1 MCLTPSLA
9 LSLSSSLSTPNH
21 TVLQIPFLTLH
32 PSLSL
37 FTRTTSLFPFSALSF
52 PVSVFHPTPDH
63 MVQQNPCLNPHL
75 SLPSSLF
82 PSPLMLPMRSL
93 PPSLPLSHHLLT
105 LCLIFFY
112 PSISPSLLCNGEG
125 GIQNPAITSSAA
137 LPALSACLGILILLT
152 VTDMEARAAAEGS
165 VVHSV
170 VMCE

>member
-32 PSLSL
+32 PSLSSL
-37 FTRTTSLFPFSALSF
+37 TRTTSLFPFSALSLH
-52 PVSVFHPTPDH
+52 VSLFHPTPNH
-63 MVQQNPCLNPHL
+63 MVQQNPCLTPHL
-75 SLPSSLF
+75 SLPSSPFPF
-82 PSPLMLPMRSL
+82 PSHALPALYTSFSPSFSRL
-93 PPSLPLSHHLLT
+93 PS

-125 GIQNPAITSSAA
+125 GIQNPATASSD
-137 LPALSACLGILILLT
+137 ALSACLDILILLT
-152 VTDMEARAAAEGS
+152 VTDREARAAAEGS
-165 VVHSV
+165 MVHSI